1 MIPLQYTLFSEF
13 YSFLSYTAPP
23 QRLVAFRVFKM
34 LRIETKQTYFLKE
47 LRVRF
52 FDFVLINIKSHFF
65 HISCCNWLGVGLM
78 LLNLSFL
85 NADYLYIL
93 SYLFNI
99 FGFKKLP

>member
-1 MIPLQYTLFSEF
+1 
-13 YSFLSYTAPP
+13 
-23 QRLVAFRVFKM
+23 M
-34 LRIETKQTYFLKE
+34 LRIKAKQTTFLKK

-52 FDFVLINIKSHFF
+52 FDFVLVNLKLYFF

-85 NADYLYIL
+85 DADYLYML

-99 FGFKKLP
+99 FGFKNSYLKTY